1 MEKYHLQNLF
11 FIEQIYGQREC
22 VGEEAKTD
30 RLKNH
35 AV

>member
-1 MEKYHLQNLF
+1 MEVSSPPESL
-11 FIEQIYGQREC
+11 FIEQIYEQRER
-22 VGEEAKTD
+22 VGEEAKDD